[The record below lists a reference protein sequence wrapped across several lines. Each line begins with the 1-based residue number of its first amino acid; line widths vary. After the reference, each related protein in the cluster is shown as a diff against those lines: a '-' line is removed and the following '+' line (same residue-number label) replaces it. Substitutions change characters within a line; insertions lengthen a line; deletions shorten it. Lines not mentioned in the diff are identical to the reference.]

1 MPRKDGFATCAEIRA
16 WERENESATTPI
28 IALSANVMSD
38 VAERCAVAGF
48 SRYVSKPVD
57 FKVLGDVI
65 KELLDP
71 TKEAGLMSDVV
82 DGEGVPVFAAAA
94 PAAVS

>member
-1 MPRKDGFATCAEIRA
+1 MPRKDGFEACAEIRT
-16 WERENESATTPI
+16 WEKEQSAPLTPI
-28 IALSANVMSD
+28 VALSANVMSD

-57 FKVLGDVI
+57 FKVLGNTI

-71 TKEAGLMSDVV
+71 TKSQTLMQVQQ
-82 DGEGVPVFAAAA
+82 PL
-94 PAAVS
+94 